1 MTFTTFCRLL
11 SQAVIHSR
19 QPVALNWARN
29 SFGLVLTVFL
39 RKICILGIAEYF
51 LIVLFQIS
59 EIKKD
64 EIRFKKYIF
73 LLDMFLIVG
82 GEGSSNRNASR
93 DESVE
98 AGDKSVEAGDESIE
112 AGEKTPQ
119 SCYNTYSYSAYDQ
132 TWTMFNYVPCFY
144 RCKFRFGRWSV
155 NFKRE
160 LSMLHS
166 NSMQGIYYHC
176 YSILENSALVMHFV
190 CQWVV
195 KLPKQLHTCIFVYVI
210 NCSRPNH
217 LITVIRFGLTVIDI
231 IPLYLQTNDNEH

>member
-11 SQAVIHSR
+11 SQAVIHSW

-59 EIKKD
+59 EIKQD

-73 LLDMFLIVG
+73 FARYVFDCRG
-82 GEGSSNRNASR
+82 GSSNRNASR

-112 AGEKTPQ
+112 AGKKTPQ
-119 SCYNTYSYSAYDQ
+119 SCYHYIPSTLCLEFSWVHQAFLLTTWCQSEMIQ
-132 TWTMFNYVPCFY
+132 TDAT
-144 RCKFRFGRWSV
+144 S
-155 NFKRE
+155 
-160 LSMLHS
+160 
-166 NSMQGIYYHC
+166 
-176 YSILENSALVMHFV
+176 
-190 CQWVV
+190 
-195 KLPKQLHTCIFVYVI
+195 
-210 NCSRPNH
+210 
-217 LITVIRFGLTVIDI
+217 
-231 IPLYLQTNDNEH
+231 

>member
-64 EIRFKKYIF
+64 EIRFKKYIC

-82 GEGSSNRNASR
+82 GEGSCNRNASR

-119 SCYNTYSYSAYDQ
+119 SCYNFHPNPHKRHPIPHPWGWGMCCLLCIQ
-132 TWTMFNYVPCFY
+132 PLI
-144 RCKFRFGRWSV
+144 KFCSSCCCAV
-155 NFKRE
+155 YK
-160 LSMLHS
+160 
-166 NSMQGIYYHC
+166 I
-176 YSILENSALVMHFV
+176 IL
-190 CQWVV
+190 
-195 KLPKQLHTCIFVYVI
+195 Y
-210 NCSRPNH
+210 
-217 LITVIRFGLTVIDI
+217 
-231 IPLYLQTNDNEH
+231 

>member
-73 LLDMFLIVG
+73 LLDMFLIAG

-98 AGDKSVEAGDESIE
+98 AGDKSVQAGDESIE

-119 SCYNTYSYSAYDQ
+119 SCYNVCPKTRACQ
-132 TWTMFNYVPCFY
+132 
-144 RCKFRFGRWSV
+144 GRDH
-155 NFKRE
+155 NFKWEWNVQHPHR
-160 LSMLHS
+160 
-166 NSMQGIYYHC
+166 NSPQ
-176 YSILENSALVMHFV
+176 NVSALQWWSFALRSRYGQWRHGMDIAVMF
-190 CQWVV
+190 
-195 KLPKQLHTCIFVYVI
+195 
-210 NCSRPNH
+210 CSNANSEYASCMQ
-217 LITVIRFGLTVIDI
+217 I
-231 IPLYLQTNDNEH
+231 